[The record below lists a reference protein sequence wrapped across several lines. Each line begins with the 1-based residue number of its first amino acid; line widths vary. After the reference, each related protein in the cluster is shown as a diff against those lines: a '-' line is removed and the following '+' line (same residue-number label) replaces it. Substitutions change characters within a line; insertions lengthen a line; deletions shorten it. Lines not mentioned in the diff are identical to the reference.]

1 MNFIF
6 GAVDRLSRVCGYAM
20 MVVFLILVFDMMYE
34 VISRR
39 IFDSPTLWAY
49 DVAYMSNAAIFM
61 VAAGYALLNNEHIR
75 IDFLSTRMPAR
86 VQEWANAV
94 IYAFLLLPALWLVG
108 SEAVEAAWSAFQT
121 GELEPSSPWRPVIW
135 PYYTALALGL
145 VVFALQAI
153 VQCIRHVLAANGRGP
168 TPLNRAGG
176 SA

>member
-1 MNFIF
+1 MNLIF
-6 GAVDRLSRVCGYAM
+6 GAVDRLSRICGYAM

-39 IFDSPTLWAY
+39 IFDSPPLWAY

-86 VQEWANAV
+86 VQDWANAA

-121 GELEPSSPWRPVIW
+121 GELEPSSPWRPAPTRSRWGI
-135 PYYTALALGL
+135 PMRKTR
-145 VVFALQAI
+145 VFPPWAI
-153 VQCIRHVLAANGRGP
+153 RYFPESCSPVP
-168 TPLNRAGG
+168 
-176 SA
+176 